1 MTAPCLKRITMEQHL
16 SFLKARAAQSNFCEC
31 YGIVLM
37 AIAGLL
43 IREGITR
50 LRIRY
55 PDRCKCYNV
64 CDENG
69 VATAI
74 TEVGVSRNPDGTP
87 FVTAWDE
94 FGEEF
99 PLGCDIDGQDNYS
112 LSAPLVLLNAVASNV
127 AEFSCRKLGCHD
139 DTAGRVEILKIG
151 DRVRWADPGINDF
164 DPEERDEQRARIWT
178 IVDCPSIDEYSDDA
192 VVLITGD
199 GGEAEVPVREI
210 AIAA

>member
-1 MTAPCLKRITMEQHL
+1 MEENL

-31 YGIVLM
+31 YGIVLI

-50 LRIRY
+50 LRIKY
-55 PDRCKCYNV
+55 PDGRKCYNV
-64 CDENG
+64 SDESG
-69 VATAI
+69 AATAI
-74 TEVGVSRNPDGTP
+74 TEIGVSRNPDGTP

-112 LSAPLVLLNAVASNV
+112 LSAPLILLDAVASNV
-127 AEFSCRKLGCHD
+127 AEFRCRKLGSHD
-139 DTAGRVEILKIG
+139 DISDRVEVLKVG

-164 DPEERDEQRARIWT
+164 ETEERDEQRARIWT
-178 IVDCPSIDEYSDDA
+178 IADCPSIDDYCEDA
-192 VVLITGD
+192 AVLITGD